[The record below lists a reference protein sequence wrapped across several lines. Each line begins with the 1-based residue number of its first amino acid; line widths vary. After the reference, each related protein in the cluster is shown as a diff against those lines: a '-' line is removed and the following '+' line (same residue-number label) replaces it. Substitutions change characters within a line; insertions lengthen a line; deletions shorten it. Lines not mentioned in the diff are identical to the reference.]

1 MLGEQD
7 KRKQQ
12 QKELSLQSMSFNR
25 FLLFRY
31 VTAGFFFTNLY
42 WMVLLLGATGWY
54 WLLPASLFVIDI
66 IISIEQT
73 RKYWHPDNVL
83 SFTSIG
89 YWAQLVCNVVLLSAT
104 LAGVSHPFYP
114 FINSQSTQVILITLF
129 VGILICLFIQR
140 RVWLIS
146 HDKDRYLQQLKA
158 FKASLQ

>member
-1 MLGEQD
+1 MSGEQS
-7 KRKQQ
+7 KRKQR

-42 WMVLLLGATGWY
+42 WAILLMGAPGWY
-54 WLLPASLFVIDI
+54 WLLPASLLVIDT

-73 RKYWHPDNVL
+73 RKYWHPDNSL
-83 SFTSIG
+83 SITSIG
-89 YWAQLVCNVVLLSAT
+89 YWVQLLCNVILMGAT

-114 FINSQSTQVILITLF
+114 FINEQSTQVILITLF
-129 VGILICLFIQR
+129 VGIMVCLFIHR